1 MQTDIDF
8 SRFAA
13 VFFETDPKK
22 SFKQP
27 KSKSATTETFLIP
40 APVPDQVPDIAQ
52 RLENT
57 DDFEYIAFGFLEQL
71 EERSSCQPTLTSSSS
86 ECNGSI
92 SGVEDFETP
101 PPATDGL
108 FDALLEIVDSAQIPA
123 GQELPQ
129 QILMLGDPTRAGSE
143 TRTEAGSPVV
153 REPEQRRDPVD
164 MPKRIGQRTKNK
176 SDGIVKRN
184 KSEQDPGML
193 SRPCVGEC
201 FEFAP

>member
-52 RLENT
+52 RLEYT

-92 SGVEDFETP
+92 SGCYCLPFVPKF
-101 PPATDGL
+101 GY
-108 FDALLEIVDSAQIPA
+108 LLELRLRVCISLRLDSAASINGA
-123 GQELPQ
+123 
-129 QILMLGDPTRAGSE
+129 SE
-143 TRTEAGSPVV
+143 
-153 REPEQRRDPVD
+153 
-164 MPKRIGQRTKNK
+164 
-176 SDGIVKRN
+176 
-184 KSEQDPGML
+184 
-193 SRPCVGEC
+193 
-201 FEFAP
+201 